1 MNFTLKS
8 QEMAIPDFENQN
20 FPGGACPLTP
30 LACAG
35 LRARLVKW
43 LQLRHWLHLKKWET
57 QEQGLPD
64 LDKLWDIQIAM
75 AIKTFLYNM

>member
-1 MNFTLKS
+1 
-8 QEMAIPDFENQN
+8 MAP
-20 FPGGACPLTP
+20 ASPL
-30 LACAG
+30 
-35 LRARLVKW
+35 V
-43 LQLRHWLHLKKWET
+43 HLKKWET